1 MDRLS
6 LGAAARGWGSPG
18 GGDVLIGGIPLYDG
32 LPGRIRVVEGMGRRR
47 RSVRWWSMSWRGRWL
62 PEVLHWSE
70 LFVVM
75 VPTVIGVLVMLPRTR
90 SVEG

>member
-1 MDRLS
+1 
-6 LGAAARGWGSPG
+6 
-18 GGDVLIGGIPLYDG
+18 
-32 LPGRIRVVEGMGRRR
+32 
-47 RSVRWWSMSWRGRWL
+47 MSWGGRWL

-90 SVEG
+90 SVEGRGLVRGRSGMMGLGSAGVMGLIWPRGCGMLGPRRQGPQRGE

>member
-1 MDRLS
+1 
-6 LGAAARGWGSPG
+6 
-18 GGDVLIGGIPLYDG
+18 
-32 LPGRIRVVEGMGRRR
+32 
-47 RSVRWWSMSWRGRWL
+47 MSWGGRWL

-90 SVEG
+90 SMEG

>member
-1 MDRLS
+1 M
-6 LGAAARGWGSPG
+6 
-18 GGDVLIGGIPLYDG
+18 
-32 LPGRIRVVEGMGRRR
+32 EGMRRRRR
-47 RSVRWWSMSWRGRWL
+47 RSVRRWNMGWRGRWL